1 MPQKWPPWNIP
12 CSSTASSTSILLLLL
27 QLNHQVMECLGCT
40 AKKQQVLIFPK
51 SDFLEPWSSGPL
63 LVFWIVTLLCLRC
76 PYCKLAGRAPILG
89 VGGEALYQ
97 QETGEKNGWISSNS
111 PSPLHPHLVY
121 FSISSFISISNPT
134 SISIFFPSPTPSS
147 SLSLT
152 PSPSPTSSS
161 ISLSSFYP
169 FRTDNFDV
177 VFV

>member
-1 MPQKWPPWNIP
+1 MPQKWLPWDIP
-12 CSSTASSTSILLLLL
+12 CSSIASSTSTSLLLLR
-27 QLNHQVMECLGCT
+27 LNHQVMECLGCT

-89 VGGEALYQ
+89 VGGKHSTTKKLERKMAEFLL
-97 QETGEKNGWISSNS
+97 I
-111 PSPLHPHLVY
+111 PLLLSIPILVC

-134 SISIFFPSPTPSS
+134 SISIFFPFPTPSS

-161 ISLSSFYP
+161 ISLSFFYP
-169 FRTDNFDV
+169 FRTENFDV
-177 VFV
+177 AFV